1 MEFCDIKPF
10 ARFVR
15 TMKIDENADFPPYYP
30 LDARLFY
37 VIAGEGRIALDGRPM
52 AMPPGSVLNINA
64 GKQYHLLPCCATS
77 LAVNFDFSSA
87 HASLTT
93 PIPPVNARLSAK
105 VQPVERHAFA
115 DAPCFDTYCFF
126 SDCHALQIKLIALE
140 KEYARKL
147 PFAAQECTY
156 LLASVLTAIARRAE
170 QRASKETRFDI
181 EEIVKYI
188 HGHLD
193 GPLDNHL
200 LGRQFQFHPNYISA
214 EFKRCTGKP
223 LHQYVLETRIISA
236 AALMEAGNSDIG
248 DIARQTGF
256 SDHNY
261 FSRYFKR
268 VMGISPG
275 KYIRTCVEKGK

>member
-37 VIAGEGRIALDGRPM
+37 VIAGEGRIALDEQLI
-52 AMPPGSVLNINA
+52 AMPPGSILYINA
-64 GKQYHLLPCCATS
+64 GQRYRLLPCCATY
-77 LAVNFDFSSA
+77 LAVNFDFSFA

-105 VQPVERHAFA
+105 VQPVERHTFA

-126 SDCHALQIKLIALE
+126 SDFHALQIKLIALE

-156 LLASVLTAIARRAE
+156 LLASVLTAMARRAE

-193 GPLDNHL
+193 QPLDNRT
-200 LGRQFQFHPNYISA
+200 LGRRFHFHPNYISA
-214 EFKRCTGKP
+214 EFKRCTGKS
-223 LHQYVLETRIISA
+223 LHQYVLETRIVA
-236 AALMEAGNSDIG
+236 AAAQMEAGNSRVDDVARTVGFG
-248 DIARQTGF
+248 DA
-256 SDHNY
+256 NY
-261 FSRYFKR
+261 FSRYFKQM
-268 VMGISPG
+268 MGISPG
-275 KYIRTCVEKGK
+275 QYIRTCVKKGK